1 MNPALDLA
9 RLEQIFRS
17 YPGIQAVYLFGSYAT
32 GEARP
37 WSDLDLAIVPR
48 SAALHE
54 QRLAILTDLVR
65 AGYER
70 VDLVFLDTDELVLR
84 YEAVRHNR
92 VIYQT
97 EDFER
102 GTFYSKVVREYLDFL
117 PYLKVQREAYKR
129 RILDDQES
137 SGQAGV
143 ATAINRE

>member
-1 MNPALDLA
+1 MNPTLDLA
-9 RLEQIFRS
+9 RLEQVFRS

-32 GEARP
+32 GKVQP

-48 SAALHE
+48 STALHK

-70 VDLVFLDTDELVLR
+70 VDLVFLDRDELVLR

-129 RILDDQES
+129 RILDDQS
-137 SGQAGV
+137 
-143 ATAINRE
+143 